1 MPAALIPNELSKPLS
16 LRIEQT
22 TNDDLREC
30 AEASNMKIGEI
41 SRLLLDGSLEML
53 RRAHD
58 SEGNRLPEIELPKP
72 LERIAKAQEQGLPHG
87 VVRGPKWLLKEAS
100 RSVRDMAEDNSKM
113 IKALG
118 QEVETLR
125 KLLTSP

>member
-1 MPAALIPNELSKPLS
+1 MPAALTPDEVTKPLS
-16 LRIEQT
+16 LRITHET
-22 TNDDLREC
+22 DNDLREC
-30 AEASNMKIGEI
+30 AKASKMKIGEI
-41 SRLLLDGSLEML
+41 TRLLVDGSLETL

-72 LERIAKAQEQGLPHG
+72 LEKIAKAQEQACAMAFGG
-87 VVRGPKWLLKEAS
+87 SKWLLKEAS

-113 IKALG
+113 IKALE